1 MLVRNAGQI
10 SFETFRCFSA
20 ISFHPNWKWTWLSLI
35 AAFLKRSVPYK
46 LPNSVRILLL
56 RNKKISRKPLHCI
69 KLKASS
75 LSPSRNKTL
84 RRELIKISFLKHFI
98 QCLTLLKFLNFSQVL
113 YIAFQSYDKKVIFS
127 QIIWKYMFLGRLV
140 SSQSEHI
147 SWDLRTYLKHIFING
162 FNISHKGNLSLI
174 SFITSES
181 GHQLLLGWTTLLWAQ
196 KD

>member
-1 MLVRNAGQI
+1 
-10 SFETFRCFSA
+10 
-20 ISFHPNWKWTWLSLI
+20 
-35 AAFLKRSVPYK
+35 
-46 LPNSVRILLL
+46 
-56 RNKKISRKPLHCI
+56 
-69 KLKASS
+69 
-75 LSPSRNKTL
+75 
-84 RRELIKISFLKHFI
+84 
-98 QCLTLLKFLNFSQVL
+98 
-113 YIAFQSYDKKVIFS
+113 
-127 QIIWKYMFLGRLV
+127 MFLGRLV